1 MVDKKEKSSLKI
13 LILVFAVLAAG
24 IIAIGYFSFR
34 GYERNYRAE
43 VERQLSAVAVLKVE
57 ELVSWRRER
66 LANAAVFQGN
76 INFAE
81 LVRQYMEAPQDV
93 KAQSRIRAW
102 LKHIQTAYRYD
113 MVMILDAGY
122 NKKIIF
128 PEVPERSKSYIS
140 PSTSAI
146 LRSGKVAF
154 EDFYWNELNKKI
166 YLKILVP
173 IHEEGISGPL
183 LGVLVMRIDPNT
195 FLYPYISRWPT
206 PSRTAE
212 TLLVRR
218 EGNEAV
224 FLNELR
230 FQKDTALKLRVP
242 LDKADLPAGKAAL
255 GHVGIVE
262 GRDYRGVPVLA
273 AVGPVPDSPWF
284 LAARM
289 DLAEV
294 YAPLQERL
302 YLTIFI
308 VLALLGGAGLGVV
321 LIWRQQNTRFYRER
335 YEAAETLRESE
346 TKLQAIFNT
355 VGTGIMIIDRDTQII
370 TEANQTA
377 VDMIGLPRKMI
388 IGQICNALVCPA
400 QAGKC
405 PVKDLGQNVDHSER
419 KLVHGD
425 GHLIDIVK
433 TVHTI
438 TIKGRVCYLE
448 SFIDISNLKRAEA
461 ALRHA
466 KEEAEAA
473 NRAKSEFLANMSHE
487 IRTPMNAI
495 LGMAELLAETPLND
509 DQVKYVQIFH
519 DAGENLLI
527 LINDILDLSKVE
539 AGQIKLEAVPFHLGN
554 LIERTGEIL
563 GMRAGDK
570 GLDLICHVQPDLPM
584 EVIGDPLRLRQSL
597 TNLIG
602 NAIKFTE
609 KGEIVLA
616 VKAAA
621 PIDPTAKEVS
631 LVFSVADTGIGISP
645 KQQANIFEKF
655 TQADTSTSRKFGG
668 TGLGLAITRHFV
680 ELMGGTLSV
689 QSEPGRG
696 SVFSFTVSL
705 ARQDQ
710 DHCRLREETTAP
722 PDLRGVRILV
732 VDDNATNRMIVR
744 ESLSSWGA
752 KVTEA
757 AGGEEGLALL
767 NRACEAGKPFRMVIL
782 DYQMPDMD
790 GFETARLIRWQPEL
804 RGSILILLTS
814 LQRRDDMERA
824 RKLGFARVLY
834 KPVKRAELREAVA
847 AALGDLEHRG
857 EGMGIPATTEAP
869 CSKPQR
875 ALRILLAEDNE
886 DNRTLIRMYLKN
898 TPHEM
903 EMAENGQLA
912 VDRFINSGP
921 FDLVFMDIQMPLMD
935 GYGATRAIRTWEKEQ
950 GRERT
955 AIIALTAHALK
966 EDLQK
971 SLDAGCDDHLT
982 KPLKKT
988 IFLGALDRYAAS
1000 SAIARDAAGIEVK

>member
-1 MVDKKEKSSLKI
+1 MEDEKEKSSLNI

-24 IIAIGYFSFR
+24 IIATGYFSYR
-34 GYERNYRAE
+34 GYERQYRSQ
-43 VERQLSAVAVLKVE
+43 VERQLSAIAALKVE
-57 ELVSWRRER
+57 ELVLWRRER
-66 LANAAVFQGN
+66 MADAAVFQGN
-76 INFAE
+76 MDFSE
-81 LVRQYMEAPQDV
+81 LVGQYFEAPGDV
-93 KAQSRIRAW
+93 KAQSRLRVW
-102 LKHIQTAYRYD
+102 LKHIQSAHRYD
-113 MVMILDAGY
+113 MVMLLDAGY
-122 NKKIIF
+122 AKRMIF
-128 PEVPERSKSYIS
+128 PEVPERSRSFIS
-140 PSTSAI
+140 PSTAAI

-154 EDFYWNELNKKI
+154 EDFYWNEANKKI

-173 IHEEGISGPL
+173 IHKGGIGGRM
-183 LGVLVMRIDPNT
+183 LGVLVMRVDPNI

-206 PSRTAE
+206 SSRTAE

-230 FQKDTALKLRVP
+230 FQKDTALKLRVS
-242 LDKADLPAGKAAL
+242 LDKADLPAGQAAL
-255 GHVGIVE
+255 GHVGIME

-284 LAARM
+284 LTARM

-308 VLALLGGAGLGVV
+308 VVILLAGAGLGVV

-335 YEAAETLRESE
+335 YETAETLRESE

-355 VGTGIMIIDRDTQII
+355 VGTGILIIDKETQVI

-377 VDMIGLPRKMI
+377 MEMIGLPGKMI

-405 PVKDLGQNVDHSER
+405 PVKNLGQSLDHSER
-419 KLVHGD
+419 KLIHAD

-433 TVHTI
+433 TVHPI
-438 TIKGRVCYLE
+438 TIKGRECYLE
-448 SFIDISNLKRAEA
+448 SFIDISDLKRAET
-461 ALRHA
+461 ALRQA
-466 KEEAEAA
+466 KEDAEAA
-473 NRAKSEFLANMSHE
+473 NRAKTEFLANMSHE

-509 DQVKYVQIFH
+509 DQGKYVQIFH

-554 LIERTGEIL
+554 LIEKIGEIL

-570 GLDLICHVQPDLPM
+570 GLDLICNIQTDLPL

-609 KGEIVLA
+609 KGEILLA

-621 PIDPTAKEVS
+621 PIDPAAKEVS
-631 LVFSVADTGIGISP
+631 LLFSVADTGIGISP
-645 KQQANIFEKF
+645 KQRAHIFDKF
-655 TQADTSTSRKFGG
+655 TQADASTSRKFGG
-668 TGLGLAITRHFV
+668 TGLGLAITKHFV

-710 DHCRLREETTAP
+710 CRLREETAAP
-722 PDLRGVRILV
+722 LDLQGARILV

-744 ESLSSWGA
+744 ESLASWGA

-757 AGGEEGLALL
+757 AGGEEGLAVL
-767 NRACEAGKPFRMVIL
+767 NRAGEAGKPYRMVIL
-782 DYQMPDMD
+782 DYQMPDLD
-790 GFETARLIRWQPEL
+790 GFETARLIRRQPEL
-804 RGSILILLTS
+804 RGTILILLTS
-814 LQRRDDMERA
+814 LQRKDDLERA
-824 RKLGFARVLY
+824 REIGFARTLY
-834 KPVKRAELREAVA
+834 KPVKKAELREAVA
-847 AALGDLEHRG
+847 HALGTMELG
-857 EGMGIPATTEAP
+857 CGGKPSPAAVAP
-869 CSKPQR
+869 IASPQR
-875 ALRILLAEDNE
+875 ELRILLAEDNE
-886 DNRTLIRMYLKN
+886 DNRTLVWMYLKN

-903 EMAENGQLA
+903 EMAENGRLA
-912 VDRFINSGP
+912 VDMFINDGP
-921 FDLVFMDIQMPLMD
+921 FDLVFMDIQMPVMD
-935 GYGATRAIRTWEKEQ
+935 GYTATRAIRSWEEAQ
-950 GRERT
+950 GRKRT
-955 AIIALTAHALK
+955 TIIALTAHALK

-982 KPLKKT
+982 KPLKKA
-988 IFLGALDRYAAS
+988 IFLEVLGRYAAEKEK
-1000 SAIARDAAGIEVK
+1000 DK